1 VLAGKAI
8 TGRPGGRHPAGE
20 APKRFSAELSLV
32 VRVAELAAEG
42 RRNKEAAAAMYV
54 TVATVEAHLSRLYRK
69 LDVRSRAELA
79 SRFSRDTRS
88 DGSTGRPVS
97 RGPG

>member
-1 VLAGKAI
+1 
-8 TGRPGGRHPAGE
+8 
-20 APKRFSAELSLV
+20 

-42 RRNKEAAAAMYV
+42 RRNKEIAAAMYV
-54 TVATVEAHLSRLYRK
+54 TVATVEAHLSRVYRK
-69 LDVRSRAELA
+69 LGVRSRAELA